1 MPCTVPSFTAYFKTL
16 GIRDSKVEFTYMYGP
31 QIHTL
36 NDKIATT
43 KKLKMFIMKNQLFLG
58 IFSIDTRSAYLKVRN
73 EN

>member
-36 NDKIATT
+36 NDKIA
-43 KKLKMFIMKNQLFLG
+43 KKKKRCLLCKINFF
-58 IFSIDTRSAYLKVRN
+58 
-73 EN
+73 